1 MKIMPSFQ
9 ETAARLIVENIKS
22 FSDCSIGDPD
32 FVKKIERYHQH
43 IDRVKRSRY
52 SVKSDPKARFLFLS
66 ADGKIKSFHSPVLSK
81 KLMRE
86 ESRLMLLLQLSVM
99 IFLVKRISS

>member
-9 ETAARLIVENIKS
+9 EAAARLIVADIKS

-43 IDRVKRSRY
+43 VDRVKRSRY
-52 SVKSDPKARFLFLS
+52 SVKSDPKARFLFFLQTERLNPS
-66 ADGKIKSFHSPVLSK
+66 ILRFLLK

-86 ESRLMLLLQLSVM
+86 ESQLMLLLQFLVM
-99 IFLVKRISS
+99 IYLVERILS